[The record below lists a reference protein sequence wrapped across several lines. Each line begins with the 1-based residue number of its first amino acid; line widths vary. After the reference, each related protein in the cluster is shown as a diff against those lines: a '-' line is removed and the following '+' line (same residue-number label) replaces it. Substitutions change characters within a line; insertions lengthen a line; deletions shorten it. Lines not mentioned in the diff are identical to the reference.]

1 VDSLQ
6 IMGELPLKGCWGD
19 LGQGKIVT
27 NTDIVWHR
35 LVNQRIDGQKFEKP
49 EEVVRWLGAI
59 QAQDYLQALW
69 AIGLRLK
76 SATVADVEQAI
87 LEGKI
92 IRTWPMRG
100 TLHFVPPEDAK
111 WMLKLSAS
119 RVLAKDGRRLKQLGL
134 DEAIIERCKELFYEA
149 LKGNRRLSRSEMMEL
164 LEQAGISTENQ
175 RGYHILWYASQSGL
189 ICLGPMQDKQQTFV
203 LLDEWVPNSRD
214 LSREESLAELTKR
227 YFASHGPA
235 TVHDF
240 AWWSGLTVTEA
251 RAGLE
256 AAIPELISE
265 SIDGKEYWMT
275 SDAPGHTAYDK
286 SGVDLLPAFD
296 EYLIGYKD
304 RAAVLTVEDAQ
315 KVVPGKNGIFLP
327 TIVVGGRVVGT
338 WKRKLKKNSIDITLS
353 PFTHLGDLDERAI
366 EATKPYSDFVGLP
379 LSSTEIRA
387 GS

>member
-1 VDSLQ
+1 
-6 IMGELPLKGCWGD
+6 M
-19 LGQGKIVT
+19 
-27 NTDIVWHR
+27 DIVYQR
-35 LVNQRIDGQKFEKP
+35 LVNQRINGEKFGKP

-69 AIGLRLK
+69 AIGLRLQ
-76 SATVADVEQAI
+76 SAVVADIEQAI
-87 LEGKI
+87 FDGRI
-92 IRTWPMRG
+92 VRTWPMRG

-119 RVLAKDGRRLKQLGL
+119 RILARDGRRLEQLGL
-134 DEAIIERCKELFYEA
+134 DEEVMERCKELFYDA
-149 LKGNRRLSRSEMMEL
+149 LKGNKRLSRPEMMKL
-164 LEQAGISTENQ
+164 LEEAGISTENQ

-214 LSREESLAELTKR
+214 LSREVSLAELARR

-251 RAGLE
+251 RSGLE
-256 AAIPELISE
+256 ATMTELISE
-265 SIDGKEYWMT
+265 TIDGKEYWMT
-275 SDAPGHTAYDK
+275 SDAPGHTAYDEAD
-286 SGVDLLPAFD
+286 VDLLPAFD

-304 RAAVLTVEDAQ
+304 RAAVLTVEDAPR
-315 KVVPGKNGIFLP
+315 VVPGKNGIFLP

-353 PFTHLGDLDERAI
+353 PFTHLGVSDERVIKAA
-366 EATKPYSDFVGLP
+366 EYYSDFVGLP
-379 LSSTEIRA
+379 LSSTEQRF
-387 GS
+387 S